1 MADYILI
8 KKKTLKR
15 WAAAVVFIIVIAVSW
30 KTVYQYFHHI
40 PHTIVSCSYNVM
52 KADGKALFYFRSIGS
67 DSILNGIAYH
77 NDSVKYGMAP
87 DYTTADLHALVER
100 NLEAITTHLEKLDSI
115 ADEIRYYL
123 EVHNVQDEGY
133 DMVVGY
139 QDNINRRI
147 AEAGRLKETLK
158 NASES
163 HRIEIQHI
171 RVYSIADS
179 VAIPLDIHGM

>member
-100 NLEAITTHLEKLDSI
+100 NLEAITTQNWILLPTKYAIILKSTMS
-115 ADEIRYYL
+115 RMK
-123 EVHNVQDEGY
+123 
-133 DMVVGY
+133 DMTW
-139 QDNINRRI
+139 
-147 AEAGRLKETLK
+147 L
-158 NASES
+158 
-163 HRIEIQHI
+163 
-171 RVYSIADS
+171 
-179 VAIPLDIHGM
+179 